1 MYFRSYKA
9 INKIYFLSQ
18 LLLLLYFVYS
28 DCPNNAFGIDYSKKK
43 IPDAQLSAHY
53 TLSTRSA
60 SDGRLNSRS
69 GWIGTGA
76 GSWLQV

>member
-1 MYFRSYKA
+1 
-9 INKIYFLSQ
+9 
-18 LLLLLYFVYS
+18 LYFVYS

-53 TLSTRSA
+53 TLTTRSA